1 LELLSWQRAVLE
13 GTADSKKHENENADW
28 RLCAMLKEAKI
39 PISPIPAH
47 LPALKAFA
55 KKEGHGYAPKAVA
68 EVRHRLTH
76 PKVLD
81 DVYDRDGLLT
91 EAWLL
96 TVRYLELLI
105 LHWVGYTGRIVDRTK
120 RGWPQV
126 DAVPWAP

>member
-1 LELLSWQRAVLE
+1 
-13 GTADSKKHENENADW
+13 
-28 RLCAMLKEAKI
+28 
-39 PISPIPAH
+39 
-47 LPALKAFA
+47 
-55 KKEGHGYAPKAVA
+55 VA

-81 DVYDRDGLLT
+81 DLYDRDRLLT

-105 LHWVGYTGRIVDRTK
+105 LHWSGYAGRIVDRTK
-120 RGWPQV
+120 PGWPQV